1 MPGNIKVSSEGNMNM
16 RFTGKIAIVT
26 GAAAGIGKA
35 CMYRLASEGATV
47 VGVDRNEA
55 KLASAVAAGTGEMV
69 PMTCDVA
76 DAAAIDQMVADVIA
90 RYGAIHVLVNN
101 AGIGNPSR
109 VKLHEQPIDEWD
121 EVMATNLR
129 GMFLMQRAIIPHMLS
144 QGGGSIVNMASIGS
158 YRATALSSPY
168 ITSKGATLMMT
179 RAAAVDYA
187 ADNIRVNAVCPGT
200 TNTDILSDV
209 SQEVIDMLV
218 ARSPQRALVEP
229 EEVAALVAFLA
240 SDEIPHV
247 TGGSYLIDAGRSAS

>member
-1 MPGNIKVSSEGNMNM
+1 MSARFIGKV
-16 RFTGKIAIVT
+16 AIVT

-47 VGVDRNEA
+47 VGVDHDEA
-55 KLASAVAAGTGEMV
+55 KLTSAIAAGSGEMA

-76 DAAAIDQMVADVIA
+76 NAAAIERMVAEVIT

-109 VKLHEQPIDEWD
+109 LKLHEQPVEDWD
-121 EVMATNLR
+121 RVMAVNVR
-129 GMFLMQRAIIPHMLS
+129 GMFLMQRAIIPHMLR

-168 ITSKGATLMMT
+168 ITSKGAALMMT

-187 ADNIRVNAVCPGT
+187 TDNIRVNAVCPGT
-200 TNTDILSDV
+200 TNTDILTGS

-240 SDEIPHV
+240 SDEAPHI

>member
-1 MPGNIKVSSEGNMNM
+1 MSA

-35 CMYRLASEGATV
+35 CMHRLASEGATV
-47 VGVDRNEA
+47 VGVDRDEV
-55 KLASAVAAGTGEMV
+55 KLAGAIAAGSGEMT
-69 PMTCDVA
+69 PMICDVA
-76 DAAAIDQMVADVIA
+76 DAAAIERMVADVIT

-109 VKLHEQPIDEWD
+109 LKLHEQPIEDWD
-121 EVMATNLR
+121 RVMAVNVR
-129 GMFLMQRAIIPHMLS
+129 GMFLMQRSIIPHMLR

-168 ITSKGATLMMT
+168 ITSKGAALMMT

-187 ADNIRVNAVCPGT
+187 TDNIRVNAVCPGT
-200 TNTDILSDV
+200 TNTDILAGS

-218 ARSPQRALVEP
+218 ARAPQRALVEP

-240 SDEIPHV
+240 SDEAPHI